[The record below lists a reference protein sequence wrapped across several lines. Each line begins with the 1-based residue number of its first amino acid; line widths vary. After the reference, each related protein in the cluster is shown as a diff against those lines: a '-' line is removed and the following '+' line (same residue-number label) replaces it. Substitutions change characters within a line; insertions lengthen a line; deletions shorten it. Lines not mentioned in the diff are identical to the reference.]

1 MSHATHSHDLQPPKP
16 VLFAMG
22 VLLTGIVAFVGFSQL
37 TGIGVAK
44 LSSEAPVERLEVRFA
59 DESDGGVGAYD
70 PVSGEALH
78 IFGPGEGGFVRS
90 ALRSLGHNRRLQG
103 VGPMPAYELHRSAT
117 GNVVLF
123 DPTTQKSLTLNAFGN
138 ANEGDFAQLFA
149 MQTERELP

>member
-1 MSHATHSHDLQPPKP
+1 MSHANATHDLQPPKP

-22 VLLTGIVAFVGFSQL
+22 VLLTGVVAFVGFSQL
-37 TGIGVAK
+37 TGFGVAT
-44 LSSEAPVERLEVRFA
+44 LANEAPVERLEVRFA
-59 DESDGGVGAYD
+59 DEADGGVGAYD

-78 IFGPGEGGFVRS
+78 IFGRGEGGFVRS

-123 DPTTQKSLTLNAFGN
+123 DPTTQKSLTLNAFGK

-149 MQTERELP
+149 TQTERELP

>member
-1 MSHATHSHDLQPPKP
+1 MSHHSHDIPTPKP
-16 VLFAMG
+16 VLFAVG
-22 VLLTGIVAFVGFSQL
+22 LLLASVTAFVGFSQL
-37 TGIGVAK
+37 TGIGIAK
-44 LSSEAPVERLEVRFA
+44 LASEPAVDRLEVRFQ
-59 DESDGGVGAYD
+59 DEADGGVGAYD
-70 PVSGEALH
+70 PQSGEKIY

-103 VGPMPAYELHRSAT
+103 VGPMPAYELQRSAK